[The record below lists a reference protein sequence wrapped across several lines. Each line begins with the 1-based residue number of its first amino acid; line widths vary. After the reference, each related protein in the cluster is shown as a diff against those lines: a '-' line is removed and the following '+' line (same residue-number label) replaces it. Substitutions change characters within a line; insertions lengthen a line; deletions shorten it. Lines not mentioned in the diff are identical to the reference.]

1 MASALQAVARSR
13 IGSVISV
20 AEDNETRDNVGRVVE
35 SIRIALDRTRLWGA
49 TPLSDDQGAVAGA
62 ELADSPSLK

>member
-1 MASALQAVARSR
+1 M
-13 IGSVISV
+13 ISV
-20 AEDNETRDNVGRVVE
+20 AEDKIRDDL
-35 SIRIALDRTRLWGA
+35 IALDRTRLRGA

>member
-1 MASALQAVARSR
+1 M
-13 IGSVISV
+13 ISV